1 MPYRIIQTGIPGLD
15 KAIGGGFTRPGLVY
29 IVGHPGTGKT
39 IMCIHYAYNRAIKHG
54 EKTKYL
60 TLSEPK
66 DLLIQRIKLLKFD
79 KLDEF
84 LNEYLSLEE
93 AMPLA
98 EYRVII
104 SVIEH
109 ILEDISKGEYANLII
124 DSLSSLVRGL
134 SPQEVANILQM
145 IFKEITGK
153 DITTI
158 IVGEIPLFA
167 EIKLPGVEEFMAD
180 VVIRLDYIDIHGERL
195 AVRMT
200 PIKMRIG
207 AIDRKYYEV
216 AVDERGFNVVGEL
229 PSRAFGTI

>member
-1 MPYRIIQTGIPGLD
+1 MPYRIIPTDIPGLD

-39 IMCIHYAYNRAIKHG
+39 MLCVHYAYNRAIKYG

-66 DLLIQRIKLLKFD
+66 ELLVQRIKLLKFER
-79 KLDEF
+79 LDEF
-84 LNEYLSLEE
+84 LDKYLSIDE

-104 SVIEH
+104 NVIERV
-109 ILEDISKGEYANLII
+109 LEDISKGEYANLVI

-134 SPQEVANILQM
+134 APNEVANILQM
-145 IFKEITGK
+145 IFKEITNR
-153 DITTI
+153 DITTLM
-158 IVGEIPLFA
+158 VGEIPLFA
-167 EIKLPGVEEFMAD
+167 TVQLPGVEEFIAD
-180 VVIRLDYIDIHGERL
+180 IVIRLDYIDIHGERL

-207 AIDRKYYEV
+207 ALDRKYYEV
-216 AVDERGFNVVGEL
+216 AVDEKGFSVVGTI
-229 PSRAFGTI
+229 PSSMSSI